1 MTNTGNDRSVNP
13 AGPRASVQHQAGPA
27 GCAADEQVTQRPDR
41 STYAVA
47 ALVVVGAAALGTAA
61 FVSRGSV
68 KSDQLLGSFGLM
80 LIPPLV
86 GAVVALVFGRR
97 LLSRTPRPAG
107 ADPTTRRRIAQVLR
121 DGSTDDPQ
129 LDALA
134 RGEARTRVSQRWL
147 LLLFAVVVLTQLP
160 SLVNAVNPFTRVLAV
175 LLILLMVGAAWFR
188 WRGLREARHYLAEP
202 PNQP

>member
-1 MTNTGNDRSVNP
+1 MTTEERVAP
-13 AGPRASVQHQAGPA
+13 EEP
-27 GCAADEQVTQRPDR
+27 VTQRPDRR

-47 ALVVVGAAALGTAA
+47 ALVVVGVAALSTAA
-61 FVSRGSV
+61 FVGRGTV

-97 LLSRTPRPAG
+97 LIRRMPRTAG
-107 ADPTTRRRIAQVLR
+107 ADPTTRRRIAQALR
-121 DGSTDDPQ
+121 DGSTDDPR

-134 RGEARTRVSQRWL
+134 RKEARSRVSQRWL
-147 LLLFAVVVLTQLP
+147 LVLFTVGFLSQLP
-160 SLVNAVNPFTRVLAV
+160 PLVDPVRPFGRVLAV
-175 LLILLMVGAAWFR
+175 LLLLLWGGAAWYR
-188 WRGLREARHYLAEP
+188 WRGLREARRYLAGP